1 MAQLGLLLRFN
12 PGRWPRE
19 QTSGYPR
26 LRRPKAATRVE
37 VPGWCPKHRSAVG
50 SSVTVRRSRAPRG
63 QRRRMHG
70 KGPCGQKASRA
81 VQAVSF
87 HRGGRGSGLGGS
99 RAAWLRS
106 PSGWRSRNGRRLA
119 PPRRYNERRDRD
131 VRGSI
136 ASSPW
141 EEHTHASGTDSRWS
155 RSDVDPPKRSGW
167 REPPLPSS
175 QPARLPGVESDARSA
190 RGVALGST
198 RDEGQRLEGIGWQ
211 RLVRG
216 ILLGHA
222 SSASSGHELG

>member
-1 MAQLGLLLRFN
+1 MRSWRISSGVAAQPIRVAQQE
-12 PGRWPRE
+12 RA
-19 QTSGYPR
+19 
-26 LRRPKAATRVE
+26 KA
-37 VPGWCPKHRSAVG
+37 RSAT
-50 SSVTVRRSRAPRG
+50 SVIERG
-63 QRRRMHG
+63 
-70 KGPCGQKASRA
+70 
-81 VQAVSF
+81 
-87 HRGGRGSGLGGS
+87 
-99 RAAWLRS
+99 
-106 PSGWRSRNGRRLA
+106 
-119 PPRRYNERRDRD
+119 DRD

-141 EEHTHASGTDSRWS
+141 EEHAHASWTDSRWS

-167 REPPLPSS
+167 REPPFPSS
-175 QPARLPGVESDARSA
+175 QPVRLPGVGSDARSA